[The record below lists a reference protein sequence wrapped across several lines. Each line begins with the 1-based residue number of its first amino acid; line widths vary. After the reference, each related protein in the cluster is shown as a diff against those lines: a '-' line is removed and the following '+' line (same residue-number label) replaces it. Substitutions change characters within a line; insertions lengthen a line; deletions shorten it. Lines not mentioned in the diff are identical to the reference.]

1 MVHRLG
7 LVWLLAGALAAQPVA
22 RHSPGWLRDGVI
34 YEVNT
39 RTFSAAGNFRGVTEQ
54 LPRLKELGVNILWLM
69 PVHPV
74 GRERSKGT
82 LGSPYAV
89 RDYSDLKFSRRD

>member
-1 MVHRLG
+1 MVQRTA
-7 LVWLLAGALAAQPVA
+7 LVLFLAGALAAQPVA
-22 RHSPGWLRDGVI
+22 RHSPEWLRDGVI

-69 PVHPV
+69 PIHPV
-74 GRERSKGT
+74 GRERSK
-82 LGSPYAV
+82 
-89 RDYSDLKFSRRD
+89 